1 MAGTWYPDN
10 PTRLIRELDA
20 HLAHADA
27 DLQVA
32 PRAIVTPHAGLMYSG
47 PVAAYAYQAA
57 RLSQASVIV
66 LVGPSHFIP
75 FSGVSIWSN
84 GEWETPLGAL
94 EVDEELAAAIRA
106 ATDIVVEMDA
116 AHGREHSLEMQ
127 LPFLAHLLPRVRI
140 VPLVMGH
147 QTAATAFALGEALA
161 QAIAAGGKDV
171 LLVAS
176 SDLSHYEDAHVA
188 ARLDAVM
195 LDRVAALDSK
205 GLMRDLEQEP
215 RHACGGGPMV
225 SVLDAATRLGASSAR
240 ILRYADSGDVS
251 GDKSSVVGYMA
262 AAIW

>member
-1 MAGTWYPDN
+1 MRKIRLLLCLLLLPQLVVAQDAAQDAQPGNGYPRVRVVTNAGDFV
-10 PTRLIRELDA
+10 IELD
-20 HLAHADA
+20 
-27 DLQVA
+27 
-32 PRAIVTPHAGLMYSG
+32 PNR
-47 PVAAYAYQAA
+47 
-57 RLSQASVIV
+57 
-66 LVGPSHFIP
+66 
-75 FSGVSIWSN
+75 
-84 GEWETPLGAL
+84 
-94 EVDEELAAAIRA
+94 
-106 ATDIVVEMDA
+106 
-116 AHGREHSLEMQ
+116 
-127 LPFLAHLLPRVRI
+127 AHLLPRVRI

-251 GDKSSVVGYMA
+251 ADKSSVVGYMA